1 MSQPFQ
7 RLGLIG
13 DVHGED
19 GHLALVIEYLQGLGA
34 EKLLCVGDLCDG
46 RGDVNRVCDLLRE
59 NEVLTVR
66 GNHDR
71 WLLSRQS
78 GDFPEATAPETV
90 ESRTW
95 EFLRALP
102 PMIEVQ
108 TVAGTLLLCH
118 GMGANDMGRLE
129 PGDYGYGLENNLEL
143 LKIYLQADIAFVVA
157 GHTHKLMVRRFARMS
172 GEPLTII
179 NAGQLKHSV
188 GPVFAHADFAKGTVQ
203 FFEIHSDGVQTGPC
217 FNWKE
222 MAPEGASFR

>member
-1 MSQPFQ
+1 MSQAFQ

-19 GHLALVIEYLQGLGA
+19 EYLALAIAHLQGIGA

-71 WLLSRQS
+71 WLLNGQAR
-78 GDFPEATAPETV
+78 DLPEAVSV
-90 ESRTW
+90 ENVEERTW

-102 PMIEVQ
+102 SMIEVQ
-108 TVAGTLLLCH
+108 TVVGTLLLCH

-143 LKIYLQADIAFVVA
+143 LKIYLQPDIAFVVA

-179 NAGQLKHSV
+179 NAGQLKYSV
-188 GPVFAHADFAKGTVQ
+188 GPVFAHADFSKGTVQ
-203 FFEIHSDGVQTGPC
+203 FFEIHRECVQTGPC
-217 FNWKE
+217 FNWKA
-222 MAPEGASFR
+222 MAPEGAGF

>member
-7 RLGLIG
+7 CLGLIG

-19 GHLALVIEYLQGLGA
+19 EYLAIAIARLQGLGA

-46 RGDVNRVCDLLRE
+46 RGDVNCVCDLLRE

-71 WLLSRQS
+71 WLLSGQAR
-78 GDFPEATAPETV
+78 DLPEAISAETV
-90 ESRTW
+90 EARTW

-102 PMIEVQ
+102 LIIEMQ
-108 TVAGTLLLCH
+108 TVVGTLLLCH

-157 GHTHKLMVRRFARMS
+157 GHTHKLMVRRFARRS
-172 GEPLTII
+172 GAPLTII
-179 NAGQLKHSV
+179 NAGQLKHNV
-188 GPVFAHADFAKGTVQ
+188 GPVFAHADFSKGTVQ
-203 FFEIHSDGVQTGPC
+203 FFEIHSEGVQAGPC

>member
-7 RLGLIG
+7 SLGLIG

-19 GHLALVIEYLQGLGA
+19 EYLALTIVYLQTLGV

-46 RGDVNRVCDLLRE
+46 RGDVNRVCDLLLE
-59 NEVLTVR
+59 HQVLTVS

-71 WLLSRQS
+71 WLLSRQP

-90 ESRTW
+90 EARTW
-95 EFLRALP
+95 DFLRALP
-102 PMIEVQ
+102 SMIEVQ

-118 GMGANDMGRLE
+118 GMGANDMGRLD

-143 LKIYLQADIAFVVA
+143 LKIYLQPDIAFVVA

-172 GEPLTII
+172 GELLTII

-188 GPVFAHADFAKGTVQ
+188 GPVFSFADFSKGTVQ
-203 FFEIHSDGVQTGPC
+203 FFEIHSEGVQTGPC

-222 MAPEGASFR
+222 RSPESASFR